1 MTQQPNWWL
10 ILVVA
15 LIPLVIGFIWYNPKV
30 FGNAWMRTAEI
41 DEERAQSGNMLKI
54 FGLTYLFSILAAYM
68 LAMGSVHQSG
78 IIQLFLGDPA
88 LEDPNSAISTFVNE
102 FMTTYGDRHRS
113 FSHGVIHG
121 IETAVFYGLALIGI
135 NCLFERRPFKYALI
149 HLGYWIVCFAIMG
162 GLLCQFF

>member
-1 MTQQPNWWL
+1 MAQPNWWL
-10 ILVVA
+10 LLPVA

-41 DEERAQSGNMLKI
+41 DEERAQSGNMIKI
-54 FGLTYLFSILAAYM
+54 FGLTYLFSLLAAYM
-68 LAMGSVHQSG
+68 IAIGSVHQSG
-78 IIQLFLGDPA
+78 IAMLFMGDPA
-88 LEDPNSAISTFVNE
+88 LEDPNSSISTFVNE

-113 FSHGVIHG
+113 FFHGMIHG
-121 IETAVFYGLALIGI
+121 IETAIFYGLAFIGI

-149 HLGYWIVCFAIMG
+149 HIGYWTVCLAIMG